1 MYFFAR
7 PRALRSSC
15 RGGLSNL
22 ETMTSFTTEMNG
34 STRKIVRHCEKQTE
48 LSTLFL
54 PGLPQIP
61 TPFSWVQTSGN
72 ESRDPFQPQVGSIW
86 FQHISNISK
95 HVDTFGICRHP
106 SAHFRVLGALQVS
119 NNQSAELKLCHP
131 FDWNPTWVGLDKSL
145 RRKMANELQT
155 ESNSSHQTKKY
166 QNCKQKCK
174 EGLLFIVVSTCL
186 KI

>member
-34 STRKIVRHCEKQTE
+34 STRKIVRHCEKQIE

-61 TPFSWVQTSGN
+61 TPFSWVQTSRN
-72 ESRDPFQPQVGSIW
+72 ESRDPFQPQMGSIW
-86 FQHISNISK
+86 FQHISKISK
-95 HVDTFGICRHP
+95 HVDTFGICRRI
-106 SAHFRVLGALQVS
+106 SVS
-119 NNQSAELKLCHP
+119 WEPYRC
-131 FDWNPTWVGLDKSL
+131 PTTSRRSWSCATLLTEIPPELDKSL

-155 ESNSSHQTKKY
+155 ESNSSHQTKTY
-166 QNCKQKCK
+166 QNCKD
-174 EGLLFIVVSTCL
+174 L
-186 KI
+186 